1 MASHKETGAGMSLT
15 GRILVIDDEPALR
28 QSFTRIL
35 QKAGHDVTTAANGKE
50 GLSLVSEH
58 PFDLVYLDIRMPDMN
73 GLDILKSIHEK
84 FPELPVIL
92 FTAQPDLNSA
102 LEALRH
108 GAKDYLLKP
117 LKPEVMVERTELV
130 LVDQQKE
137 RRKRELQQKIDALQ
151 SELSILEN
159 KDEKQEKTDQ
169 QVNNLDDR
177 FLKRGDLVLDLLARR
192 LTVKG
197 TPAELPPTSFDYLLS
212 LARHAPNLVDYQTI
226 VSEAQGYET
235 DAREAQELTKWHIHN
250 IRQAIEPDM
259 RKPIYVINVRG
270 TGYRL
275 VAG

>member
-1 MASHKETGAGMSLT
+1 MSIT

-35 QKAGHDVTTAANGKE
+35 QKVGHDVTTAANGRD
-50 GLSLVSEH
+50 GISLVSEH
-58 PFDLVYLDIRMPDMN
+58 PYDLVYLDIRMPDMN
-73 GLDILKSIHEK
+73 GLEILKVIHEK
-84 FPELPVIL
+84 FPDLPVIL

-102 LEALRH
+102 LEALRY

-117 LKPEVMVERTELV
+117 LKPEIMIERTELM
-130 LVDQQKE
+130 LVNQQKE

-151 SELSILEN
+151 NELATLEG
-159 KDEKQEKTDQ
+159 DDAKQEAPR
-169 QVNNLDDR
+169 QVLNSSDDR
-177 FLKRGDLVLDLLARR
+177 FLKRGDLNLDLLARR

-197 TPAELPPTSFDYLLS
+197 NPVELPPTSFDYLLS
-212 LARHAPNLVDYQTI
+212 LARHAPNVVDYQTM

-235 DAREAQELTKWHIHN
+235 DVHEAQELTKWHIHN
-250 IRQAIEPDM
+250 IRQAIELDI

-275 VAG
+275 VAD